1 MDSEIWARCA
11 KCQTELQPTDTECPK
26 CGSATKNYARTGFV
40 TVGTVASTK
49 MKQKR
54 KGLKRPLREAVGN
67 RLKISKDKLKG
78 AVREDMN
85 IDREKNHFDHVVR
98 DAETGQ
104 ITHEEHEPLSEHN
117 EEAKQN
123 TKKTQH
129 NPNG

>member
-26 CGSATKNYARTGFV
+26 CGPATKNYARTGFV
-40 TVGTVASTK
+40 TVGTAVSTK
-49 MKQKR
+49 MKQER

-78 AVREDMN
+78 VVREDMN

-104 ITHEEHEPLSEHN
+104 ITHEEHGPLS
-117 EEAKQN
+117 
-123 TKKTQH
+123 QH
-129 NPNG
+129 NKKDKKPTSPTKPKVES